1 MNIYWREMK
10 AHRKSFIIWCIGM
23 IALIGSGMGKFAG
36 FNSSGQTMNELMEQM
51 PKSLQAFLGVGSLD
65 LSTATGFYGVLYI
78 YILLLATIHAV
89 ILGATII
96 SKEERDKTVEFLFV
110 KPVNRN
116 HIIGVKLMA
125 AFTQIVILTG
135 ITWISTLLMVG
146 HYSED
151 PSIGGDIG
159 FTMLAMFI
167 LQILFVLI
175 GTSIAASTKKPGK
188 ASSAAT
194 GVLLVTFIV
203 SFAIE
208 LSEKW
213 NGLKFLTPFKYF
225 EAKSLL
231 AGEGLD
237 MLYVTISIV
246 LITILGFMTFLFY
259 NKRDLNV

>member
-151 PSIGGDIG
+151 PSIGGG
-159 FTMLAMFI
+159 YRVHHVSHVYLANPLCTDWYI
-167 LQILFVLI
+167 DC
-175 GTSIAASTKKPGK
+175 SIDKKTRGKHHPQQQASY
-188 ASSAAT
+188 
-194 GVLLVTFIV
+194 
-203 SFAIE
+203 
-208 LSEKW
+208 W
-213 NGLKFLTPFKYF
+213 
-225 EAKSLL
+225 
-231 AGEGLD
+231 
-237 MLYVTISIV
+237 
-246 LITILGFMTFLFY
+246 
-259 NKRDLNV
+259 